1 MGRRGILGAA
11 DRASI
16 IGHALRL
23 RTWGFAPEGTVKI
36 AVIGSGFWAR
46 YQVAGWQVLPGV
58 QITALYN
65 RTRPKAE
72 ALARE
77 FKIPAV
83 YDDATEMI
91 RREKPDALDIITDVD
106 THARFVRMAAEHKV
120 PVICQ
125 KPMAP
130 SLQDAE
136 RMVAICRQAG
146 VPFYVHENWRW
157 QFPIR
162 QLKRILDD
170 GSIGTPFRARLDM
183 VSGFPV
189 FINQPFFKTLEQ
201 FILTDMGSHILDVAR
216 FLFGETRSV
225 YCQTHRVHHDIR
237 GEDVATVMMDMG
249 RNPAERVTVLCQLG
263 YAENYLEKDYFP
275 QTFALIE
282 GSEGSIELAPDYF
295 IRVTTEHGTLSHRYP
310 PPRYSWADPAYDVV
324 QSSIVPCNQDLLA
337 GLRGEKTPET
347 TGEDNLKTLRLVFA
361 AYESAASDRVVRFD
375 GPAAGS
381 AAVPLESAIGA
392 RA

>member
-1 MGRRGILGAA
+1 M
-11 DRASI
+11 
-16 IGHALRL
+16 
-23 RTWGFAPEGTVKI
+23 KI

-58 QITALYN
+58 HVAALYN

-77 FKIPAV
+77 FKVPAV
-83 YDDATEMI
+83 YDDAEEMI
-91 RREKPDALDIITDVD
+91 RREKPDAVDVITDVD
-106 THARFVRMAAEHKV
+106 THPRFVRLAAELKV

-130 SLQDAE
+130 SLAE
-136 RMVAICRQAG
+136 AEAMVAACREAG
-146 VPFYVHENWRW
+146 IPFYVHENWRW

-170 GSIGTPFRARLDM
+170 GVIGTPFRARLDM

-201 FILTDMGSHILDVAR
+201 FILTDMGSHVLDVAR
-216 FLFGETRSV
+216 FLFGESRSV
-225 YCQTHRVHHDIR
+225 YCQTRRVHPDIR

-249 RNPAERVTVLCQLG
+249 REAGEHVTVLCQLG

-275 QTFALIE
+275 QTFAFVE

-295 IRVTTEHGTLSHRYP
+295 IRVTTGNGTTSRRYP

-324 QSSIVPCNQDLLA
+324 QASIVPCNHDLLA
-337 GLRGEKTPET
+337 GLRGEKAPET
-347 TGEDNLKTLRLVFA
+347 TGEDNLKTVRLVFA
-361 AYESAASDRVVRFD
+361 SYESAAANRV
-375 GPAAGS
+375 
-381 AAVPLESAIGA
+381 VPLEQSIGA
-392 RA
+392 GA

>member
-1 MGRRGILGAA
+1 MR
-11 DRASI
+11 
-16 IGHALRL
+16 
-23 RTWGFAPEGTVKI
+23 I

-58 QITALYN
+58 HTVALYN

-72 ALARE
+72 ALAKE
-77 FKIPAV
+77 FRVPAV
-83 YDDATEMI
+83 YDDAEEMVA
-91 RREKPDALDIITDVD
+91 REKPDAVDIITDVD
-106 THARFVRMAAEHKV
+106 THPRFVKMAAEHKV

-130 SLQDAE
+130 SLRDAE
-136 RMVAICRQAG
+136 HMVAACHSAG
-146 VPFYVHENWRW
+146 IPFYVHENWRW

-162 QLKRILDD
+162 QLKRILDE
-170 GSIGTPFRARLDM
+170 GVIGRPFRARLDM

-201 FILTDMGSHILDVAR
+201 FILTDMGSHLLDVAR
-216 FLFGETRSV
+216 FLFGEARSV
-225 YCQTHRVHHDIR
+225 YCQTRRVHHDIR
-237 GEDVATVMMDMG
+237 GEDVATVVLDMG
-249 RNPAERVTVLCQLG
+249 RNPDHRVSVIVQLG

-275 QTFALIE
+275 QTFAMVE

-295 IRVTTEHGTLSHRYP
+295 IRVTTENGTVARRYA

-324 QSSIVPCNQDLLA
+324 QAAIVPCNQDLLA

-347 TGEDNLKTLRLVFA
+347 TGEDNLKTVRLVFA
-361 AYESAASDRVVRFD
+361 SYDSAAGNRVVQ
-375 GPAAGS
+375 
-381 AAVPLESAIGA
+381 LGA
-392 RA
+392 PNGVGA

>member
-1 MGRRGILGAA
+1 MR
-11 DRASI
+11 
-16 IGHALRL
+16 
-23 RTWGFAPEGTVKI
+23 I

-77 FKIPAV
+77 FRIPAV
-83 YDDATEMI
+83 YDDAEEMI
-91 RREKPDALDIITDVD
+91 RREKPDAVDIITDVD
-106 THARFVRMAAEHKV
+106 SHARFVRLAAEHNV

-130 SLQDAE
+130 SLEEAE
-136 RMVAICRQAG
+136 AMVDTCRRAG

-162 QLKRILDD
+162 QLKRVLDE
-170 GSIGTPFRARLDM
+170 GSIGRTFRARLDM

-216 FLFGETRSV
+216 FLFGEATSV
-225 YCQTHRVHHDIR
+225 YCQTRRVHSDIR
-237 GEDVATVMMDMG
+237 GEDVATVMMEMARPLTAAGGSPRTATQSD
-249 RNPAERVTVLCQLG
+249 PVTVVCQLG

-275 QTFALIE
+275 QTFAFVE
-282 GSEGSIELAPDYF
+282 GSDGSIELAPDYYL
-295 IRVTTEHGTLSHRYP
+295 RVTTETGTTSRRYA

-337 GLRGEKTPET
+337 GLRREHTPET
-347 TGEDNLKTLRLVFA
+347 TAEDNLKTVRLVFA
-361 AYESAASDRVVRFD
+361 AYESAAGNKV
-375 GPAAGS
+375 
-381 AAVPLESAIGA
+381 VPLQQGAGAA
-392 RA
+392 RAATTTAGGALS

>member
-1 MGRRGILGAA
+1 M
-11 DRASI
+11 
-16 IGHALRL
+16 
-23 RTWGFAPEGTVKI
+23 KI

-58 QITALYN
+58 HVCALYN

-77 FKIPAV
+77 FRIPAV
-83 YDDATEMI
+83 CDDAEEMI
-91 RREKPDALDIITDVD
+91 DRERPDAVHIITDVD
-106 THARFVRMAAEHKV
+106 THPRFVRLAAGHKV

-130 SLQDAE
+130 SLDEAE
-136 RMVAICRQAG
+136 AMVLACREAR

-162 QLKRILDD
+162 QLKRVLDD
-170 GSIGTPFRARLDM
+170 GVIGSVFRARLDM

-201 FILTDMGSHILDVAR
+201 FVLTDMGSHILDVAR
-216 FLFGETRSV
+216 FLFGEARSL
-225 YCQTHRVHHDIR
+225 YCQTRRVHHDIR

-249 RNPAERVTVLCQLG
+249 RTPGERVTVLCQLG

-275 QTFALIE
+275 QTFAFIE

-295 IRVTTEHGTLSHRYP
+295 IRVTTENGTTSRRYP

-324 QSSIVPCNQDLLA
+324 QASIVPCNQDLLA
-337 GLRGEKTPET
+337 GLRGEKAPET
-347 TGEDNLKTLRLVFA
+347 TGEDNLKTVRLVFGS
-361 AYESAASDRVVRFD
+361 YESAAANR
-375 GPAAGS
+375 
-381 AAVPLESAIGA
+381 AVPLGQAIGA
-392 RA
+392 GA

>member
-1 MGRRGILGAA
+1 MR
-11 DRASI
+11 
-16 IGHALRL
+16 
-23 RTWGFAPEGTVKI
+23 I
-36 AVIGSGFWAR
+36 AVIGSGIWAR

-58 QITALYN
+58 QVAALYN
-65 RTRPKAE
+65 RTRPKAD
-72 ALARE
+72 ALAKE

-83 YDDATEMI
+83 YNDAEEMI
-91 RREKPDALDIITDVD
+91 RRERPDAVDIITDVD
-106 THARFVRMAAEHKV
+106 THPRFVQLAADLKV

-130 SLQDAE
+130 SLADAE
-136 RMVAICRQAG
+136 RMVATCKAAG

-162 QLKRILDD
+162 QLRRILDE
-170 GSIGTPFRARLDM
+170 GTIGTPFRARLDM

-201 FILTDMGSHILDVAR
+201 FILTDMGSHVLDVAR
-216 FLFGETRSV
+216 YLFGEARSV
-225 YCQTHRVHHDIR
+225 YCQTRRVHHDIR
-237 GEDVATVMMDMG
+237 GEDVATVMMDMSPVTAAG
-249 RNPAERVTVLCQLG
+249 VSPRVAANAQGVTVLCQLA

-275 QTFALIE
+275 QTFAFVE
-282 GSEGSIELAPDYF
+282 GSEGSVELAPDYF
-295 IRVTTEHGTLSHRYP
+295 IRVTTEHGTQSRRYA

-347 TGEDNLKTLRLVFA
+347 TGEDNLKTVRLVFA
-361 AYESAASDRVVRFD
+361 AYESAASDRMVPMRTPV
-375 GPAAGS
+375 AGGD
-381 AAVPLESAIGA
+381 AIGA
-392 RA
+392 GA